1 MGQSGGYRHFRPHSG
16 HTLGRIQGISL
27 EFLVAGA
34 VASVNVPVV
43 VEYAAPLLIQ
53 QFVMVAVMLFMN
65 LWLARRVFSNYWFEN
80 SMVLFGTYTGVAA
93 TGLLLLKTCDPD
105 MKSDAAEVFAA
116 RAPFCS
122 WALGGGMLT
131 SMTPFWVAQYGS
143 WMVGLIYLAA
153 FCVFFI
159 APRFL
164 GSWHSPKKSS

>member
-65 LWLARRVFSNYWFEN
+65 LWLARRVFSNYWF
-80 SMVLFGTYTGVAA
+80 
-93 TGLLLLKTCDPD
+93 
-105 MKSDAAEVFAA
+105 
-116 RAPFCS
+116 
-122 WALGGGMLT
+122 
-131 SMTPFWVAQYGS
+131 
-143 WMVGLIYLAA
+143 
-153 FCVFFI
+153 
-159 APRFL
+159 
-164 GSWHSPKKSS
+164 